1 MWEVMNNCDIM
12 HNMII
17 KSEHAN
23 PMMDDILCDWEG
35 PLTQVD
41 HDVPTEF
48 ETFYTKP
55 S

>member
-1 MWEVMNNCDIM
+1 M
-12 HNMII
+12 HNII
-17 KSEHAN
+17 IESELAN
-23 PMMDDILCDWEG
+23 AVHDGLPYDWEG

>member
-1 MWEVMNNCDIM
+1 MNACVIM
-12 HNMII
+12 HNII
-17 KSEHAN
+17 IESELAN
-23 PMMDDILCDWEG
+23 AVHDGIPYDWEG

-48 ETFYTKP
+48 KTFLQNHHEN